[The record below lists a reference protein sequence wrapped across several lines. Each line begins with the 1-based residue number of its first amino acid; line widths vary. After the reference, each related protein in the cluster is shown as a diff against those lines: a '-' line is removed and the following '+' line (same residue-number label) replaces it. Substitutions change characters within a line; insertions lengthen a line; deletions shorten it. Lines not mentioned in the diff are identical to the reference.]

1 MCYND
6 FDDFHPFPI
15 APCHRRRVATPSVRW
30 ALAFTA
36 LQFDATVSRSVS
48 RTGGAVTAWVSTRGG
63 VIASPSHATGCG
75 WNAPQYDAGGGIDFL
90 AASGVASPLSFA
102 LSETGLV
109 SRAFIVADGGYA
121 AFCSTL
127 LDAPCPLRLFAEDE
141 DGTVH
146 FATSSVLSTAELS
159 IDFAQ
164 STEYTSGPH
173 LYELA
178 LATPCPL
185 CDLYIGGC
193 PATPAWNRNW
203 NGTVREAV
211 LLSPSATAADAAAVR
226 SYLSK
231 RWNIGRY
238 RSGMPDEP
246 GTLHA
251 LGIRTGGV
259 YGSML
264 IMR

>member
-1 MCYND
+1 MT
-6 FDDFHPFPI
+6 FIPFPLRRSI
-15 APCHRRRVATPSVRW
+15 AAALPLLLCGG
-30 ALAFTA
+30 ALAFNA

-48 RTGGAVTAWVSTRGG
+48 RTDGAVTAWVSTRGG
-63 VIASPSHATGCG
+63 VVANPCHTNGAGWAS
-75 WNAPQYDAGGGIDFL
+75 PQYDAGGVIGFL
-90 AASGVASPLSFA
+90 PATDTASPISFP
-102 LSETGLV
+102 LTETGLV
-109 SRAFIVADGGYA
+109 ARAFIVADGGDA

-127 LDAPCPLRLFAEDE
+127 LDAPCPLRLFSEDE
-141 DGTVH
+141 GGTVH
-146 FATSSVLSTAELS
+146 FATSSVLSTATLS
-159 IDFAQ
+159 IDFAPGTAY
-164 STEYTSGPH
+164 SAGLH

-178 LATPCPL
+178 LASPCPL

-211 LLSPSATAADAAAVR
+211 LLSPSATAADVAAIR

-231 RWNIGRY
+231 RWDIGRY

-246 GTLHA
+246 GTLRT